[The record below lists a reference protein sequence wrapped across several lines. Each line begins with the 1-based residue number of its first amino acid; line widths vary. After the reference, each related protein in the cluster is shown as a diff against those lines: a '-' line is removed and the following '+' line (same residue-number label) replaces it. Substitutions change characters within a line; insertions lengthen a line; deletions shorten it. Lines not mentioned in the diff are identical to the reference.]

1 MMKENTKKTTVKAE
15 GDEKSKGVLLQEKL
29 LMKPENM
36 GETLSD
42 KEIDAAFKFC
52 EDYKKFLTAC
62 KTEREAVSYTVAILR
77 KKGYTE
83 FVAGKQYK
91 AGDKVYLNNR
101 GKALIMTTFGTLPI
115 TEGVHISASHIDS
128 PRLDFKPRPLFEEA
142 QLAYFKTH
150 YYGGIKKYQWT
161 AIPLSLHGVILK
173 KDGSTVDVVIGEN
186 PADPIFCVTDLLPH
200 LAADQM
206 KQTMSEGI
214 KGEQLNILIGCMP
227 FKDDKASEKV
237 KLNIA
242 NLLFE
247 KYGVVESDFLS
258 AELCAVPAFGAQD
271 VGFDRGMIGS
281 YGHDDRVCAYPT
293 LIAELEAQ
301 KPLHTTVTVFAD
313 KEETGSDGNTGMSSM
328 FLRDYIEDLAQ
339 AQGAEVRHILAKS
352 KCLSSDVN
360 VAFDPAFPDVNERK
374 NTAYIN
380 YGVVL
385 TKYTGARGKSSTNDA
400 SAETVGYFRKLFDEA
415 GVVWQTGELGKVD
428 QGGGGTVAKYVSL
441 HNVDTIDLGVPV
453 LSMHAPMEVVSKC
466 DVYMTYKAIEAF
478 YQA

>member
-1 MMKENTKKTTVKAE
+1 MKKDTSKPE
-15 GDEKSKGVLLQEKL
+15 GVQADNKEKSAGVLLQEKL

-42 KEIDAAFKFC
+42 KEIADAFAFC
-52 EDYKKFLTAC
+52 EDYKKFLNAC
-62 KTEREAVSYTVAILR
+62 KTEREAVNYTIALLK
-77 KKGYTE
+77 KKGYSE
-83 FVAGKQYK
+83 FVAGKKYK
-91 AGDKVYLNNR
+91 AGDKVYKNNR
-101 GKALIMTTFGTLPI
+101 GKALIMSTFGTQPI
-115 TEGVHISASHIDS
+115 TEGVHIAVSHIDS

-161 AIPLSLHGVILK
+161 AIPLSLHGVIIK
-173 KDGSTVDVVIGEN
+173 KDGTTVDVVIGED

-206 KQTMSEGI
+206 KQTMAEGI

-247 KYGVVESDFLS
+247 KYGIVESDFLS

-271 VGFDRGMIGS
+271 VGFDRGLVGS
-281 YGHDDRVCAYPT
+281 YGHDDRVCAYPS
-293 LIAELEAQ
+293 LMAELTAK
-301 KPLHTTVTVFAD
+301 KPLHTTVTIFAD
-313 KEETGSDGNTGMSSM
+313 KEETGSDGNTGMASM

-339 AQGAEVRHILAKS
+339 LEGAQVRHVLEKS

-360 VAFDPAFPDVNERK
+360 VAFDPAFSEVTERK

-385 TKYTGARGKSSTNDA
+385 TKYTGARGKGGTNDA
-400 SAETVGYFRKLFDEA
+400 SAETMGYFRKLMDDA

-428 QGGGGTVAKYVSL
+428 QGGGGTVAKYVS
-441 HNVDTIDLGVPV
+441 
-453 LSMHAPMEVVSKC
+453 
-466 DVYMTYKAIEAF
+466 
-478 YQA
+478 